1 MNDFIS
7 ENFRFIGIFVL
18 LFVAW
23 RWLAAAMKS
32 SQRNGKTNFSGP
44 WNAPAPASVRR
55 AMAVDSLGLTS
66 AIRASA
72 IRAAQQKSQ
81 DTVFQQ
87 SQTEVHMNPISA
99 LVFIVF
105 VGGAVLSHLAGLPI
119 GITIVLALTGIFLG
133 YSIKMAQQWERAVI
147 LRLGKLQAVKGPGL
161 FILIPIVDAVATWID
176 QRIRTTE
183 VNAEQALTKDTVPV
197 NVDAIVFWMVHDAE
211 RAALEIADYNSAVQ
225 RVAQTSLR
233 EMIGSSVLSELLS
246 ERKTADANL
255 KEVIGAKTAEW
266 GVTVNSVE
274 IRDVAIP
281 DNLQDAMSR
290 QAQAE
295 REKQARVILGS
306 AEEEVAQKFVNAA
319 KLYASSPEALQ
330 LRAMNIIYETTKE
343 RGATIL
349 MPTSM
354 VDAMNPGAAAFALN
368 MARTDAGQ
376 PAASVPSV
384 PRKDG

>member
-1 MNDFIS
+1 M
-7 ENFRFIGIFVL
+7 
-18 LFVAW
+18 
-23 RWLAAAMKS
+23 AAA
-32 SQRNGKTNFSGP
+32 
-44 WNAPAPASVRR
+44 
-55 AMAVDSLGLTS
+55 DSLGLS
-66 AIRASA
+66 EAI
-72 IRAAQQKSQ
+72 AAARRNSRNRISSSS
-81 DTVFQQ
+81 T
-87 SQTEVHMNPISA
+87 TEVHMNPISA
-99 LVFIVF
+99 VIFIIF
-105 VGGAVLSHLAGLPI
+105 VGGAVLARLADMPI
-119 GITIVLALTGIFLG
+119 SITVVLALIGIFLG
-133 YSIKMAQQWERAVI
+133 YSVKMAQQWERAVI
-147 LRLGKLQAVKGPGL
+147 LRLGKLHAVKGPGL
-161 FILIPIVDAVATWID
+161 FILVPIIDQVATWID
-176 QRIRTTE
+176 QRIRTSDFS
-183 VNAEQALTKDTVPV
+183 AEQALTRDTVPV
-197 NVDAIVFWMVHDAE
+197 NVDAIVFWMVHDPE

-246 ERKTADANL
+246 DRKTADAAL

-295 REKQARVILGS
+295 REKQARVTLGA

-349 MPTSM
+349 MPTNM
-354 VDAMNPGAAAFALN
+354 VDAMNPALAMALAGRSLNPQQPQAAA
-368 MARTDAGQ
+368 
-376 PAASVPSV
+376 PATSVPQV
-384 PRKDG
+384 PRGN

>member
-1 MNDFIS
+1 MNPVLIPIAVFALIIW
-7 ENFRFIGIFVL
+7 FRLYSFLRRKPGETWQRPPPRIPKQNWPTL
-18 LFVAW
+18 S
-23 RWLAAAMKS
+23 RS
-32 SQRNGKTNFSGP
+32 SIPQQ
-44 WNAPAPASVRR
+44 APQE
-55 AMAVDSLGLTS
+55 
-66 AIRASA
+66 I
-72 IRAAQQKSQ
+72 
-81 DTVFQQ
+81 
-87 SQTEVHMNPISA
+87 HMNPISA
-99 LVFIVF
+99 LIFIVF
-105 VGGAVLSHLAGLPI
+105 VGGAVLAFMARMPLPVPITLAVI
-119 GITIVLALTGIFLG
+119 GIFLG
-133 YSIKMAQQWERAVI
+133 YSVKMAQQWERAVV
-147 LRLGKLQAVKGPGL
+147 LRLGKLQAIKGPGL
-161 FILIPIVDAVATWID
+161 FILVPIFDQVAMWID

-246 ERKTADANL
+246 ERKEADANL
-255 KEVIGAKTAEW
+255 KEVIGAKTADW

-281 DNLQDAMSR
+281 ANLQDAMSR

-319 KLYASSPEALQ
+319 KLYAQSPEALQ

-349 MPTSM
+349 MPTAM

-368 MARTDAGQ
+368 MARNDTAK
-376 PAASVPSV
+376 PAAPPAPSVPSA
-384 PRKDG
+384 GN

>member
-1 MNDFIS
+1 MIILPPTQPPA
-7 ENFRFIGIFVL
+7 EGPALRL
-18 LFVAW
+18 TP
-23 RWLAAAMKS
+23 RS
-32 SQRNGKTNFSGP
+32 SPYFQGAPPPWQRN
-44 WNAPAPASVRR
+44 AYRVAR
-55 AMAVDSLGLTS
+55 AMAAADSFGATE
-66 AIRASA
+66 AI
-72 IRAAQQKSQ
+72 AAARRNSRNLISSSS
-81 DTVFQQ
+81 T
-87 SQTEVHMNPISA
+87 TEGHMNPISA
-99 LVFIVF
+99 VIFIIF
-105 VGGAVLSHLAGLPI
+105 VGGAVLARLADMPI
-119 GITIVLALTGIFLG
+119 AVTVVLALIGIFLG
-133 YSIKMAQQWERAVI
+133 YSVKMAQQWERAVI
-147 LRLGKLQAVKGPGL
+147 LRLGKLHAVKGPGL
-161 FILIPIVDAVATWID
+161 FILIPIFDAVATWID

-211 RAALEIADYNSAVQ
+211 RAALEIADYVSAVQ

-233 EMIGSSVLSELLS
+233 EMIGSSLLSELLS
-246 ERKTADANL
+246 DRKTADAAL

-295 REKQARVILGS
+295 REKQARVTLGS

-319 KLYASSPEALQ
+319 KLYAAHPEALQ

-349 MPTSM
+349 MPTNM
-354 VDAMNPGAAAFALN
+354 VDAMNPALA
-368 MARTDAGQ
+368 MALAGRSVNLQQ
-376 PAASVPSV
+376 PQATQSAPATSVPQV
-384 PRKDG
+384 PRGT